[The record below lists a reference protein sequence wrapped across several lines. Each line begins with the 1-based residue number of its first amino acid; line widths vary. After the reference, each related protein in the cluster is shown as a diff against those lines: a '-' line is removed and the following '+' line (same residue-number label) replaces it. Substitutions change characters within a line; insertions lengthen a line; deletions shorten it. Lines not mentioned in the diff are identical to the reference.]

1 MRTIP
6 QMSEFISLARQ
17 RQRIIAE
24 IIGEGFGNLV
34 SVVLYFS
41 ILIPFAIGS
50 RLFSDPLRRKM
61 PQGETFWVEREPVS
75 SELTQ
80 AKRQG

>member
-1 MRTIP
+1 
-6 QMSEFISLARQ
+6 MSELISLARQ

-34 SVVLYFS
+34 SIILYFT

-50 RLFSDPLRRKM
+50 RLFTDPLRRKM
-61 PQGETFWVEREPVS
+61 PQSETFWVDRQPVS
-75 SELTQ
+75 SELSQ

>member
-1 MRTIP
+1 
-6 QMSEFISLARQ
+6 MSEFISLARQ

-61 PQGETFWVEREPVS
+61 PQGATFWVEREPVS

>member
-1 MRTIP
+1 
-6 QMSEFISLARQ
+6 MSEFISLARQ

-61 PQGETFWVEREPVS
+61 PQGETFWVERELVS

>member
-1 MRTIP
+1 MNL
-6 QMSEFISLARQ
+6 SLARQ

-24 IIGEGFGNLV
+24 IIGEGLGNLV
-34 SVVLYFS
+34 SVSLYIS
-41 ILIPFAIGS
+41 PSLIPFAIGS

-61 PQGETFWVEREPVS
+61 PQKGETFWVEREPVS